1 MSKHTSVCRAFITV
15 RRFVEEKVTF
25 ARKLQEPEDGC
36 VTCGYWRE
44 TLEACSKCQKV
55 SECEGKEK
63 SIEASNVQIHVFSSF
78 QVSYCSY
85 RCRDKGAERHKPVCE
100 AFTVIQNYRQRK
112 IEAKGQEVD

>member
-15 RRFVEEKVTF
+15 RRFVEEKVAF

-63 SIEASNVQIHVFSSF
+63 SIEASNPCVFFISGF
-78 QVSYCSY
+78 LL
-85 RCRDKGAERHKPVCE
+85 
-100 AFTVIQNYRQRK
+100 
-112 IEAKGQEVD
+112 